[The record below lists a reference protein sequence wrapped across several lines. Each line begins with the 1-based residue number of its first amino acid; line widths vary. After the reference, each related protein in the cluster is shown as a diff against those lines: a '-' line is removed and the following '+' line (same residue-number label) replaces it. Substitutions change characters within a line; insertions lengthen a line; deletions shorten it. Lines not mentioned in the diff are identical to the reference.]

1 LPTTD
6 KQLWIRLMHLDLEAQ
21 PPGASILAVT
31 LHAEPGSTSKVQLGL
46 FSSQLPEAARL
57 DITLAR
63 IRAIV
68 GEDNVGRALL
78 EDTHAP
84 ESFRIEPFTVC
95 SRDMAERVSS
105 LRASTRQLR
114 PPEAASVTVQ
124 NSRPV
129 TFYFREQRYTVE
141 HAYGPWLAGGEWW
154 NQARWGC
161 EQWDLVA
168 RAQDD
173 SMLCCYIMRDL
184 MHNQWQMVALYD

>member
-1 LPTTD
+1 
-6 KQLWIRLMHLDLEAQ
+6 M
-21 PPGASILAVT
+21 

-46 FSSQLPEAARL
+46 FSTQLPEAARL
-57 DITLAR
+57 DVTLAR

-68 GEDNVGRALL
+68 GEGNVGRALL

-105 LRASTRQLR
+105 PRASMRVFR
-114 PPEAASVTVQ
+114 PPETASVTVQ
-124 NSRPV
+124 NSRPA
-129 TFYFREQRYTVE
+129 TFFFREQRYAVE

-154 NQARWGC
+154 NQALWGG
-161 EQWDLVA
+161 EQWDLIA

-173 SMLCCYIMRDL
+173 SMLCCCIMRDL
-184 MHNQWQMVALYD
+184 MHSQWQMVALYD